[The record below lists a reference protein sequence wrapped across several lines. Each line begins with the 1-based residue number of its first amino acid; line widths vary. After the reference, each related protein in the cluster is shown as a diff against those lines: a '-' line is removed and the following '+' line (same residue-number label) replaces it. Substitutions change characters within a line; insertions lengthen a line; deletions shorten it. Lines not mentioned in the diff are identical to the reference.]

1 MQSPKAGTCQHSHH
15 KLRDHGHVDGHS
27 VTLANACS
35 KGHRSWTMVDPT
47 CCYVFLLIQLSA
59 THLPPL
65 PGDLSC
71 SSVSRFL
78 LFLVNFPQVLRYP
91 QAGLSSPLPISPHSP
106 CFRRTLLNRH
116 TWTRSSRYV
125 IWVVSSGSLPSLR
138 CIRRSQSL
146 ESMTSSPN
154 KQTKIGTVIKSIH

>member
-1 MQSPKAGTCQHSHH
+1 MTTLTHEIIFSKISITRVQFTRMWDTIYFASSTLKNFKNISTKIERYK
-15 KLRDHGHVDGHS
+15 KLRVKVS
-27 VTLANACS
+27 S
-35 KGHRSWTMVDPT
+35 IS
-47 CCYVFLLIQLSA
+47 FFSLS
-59 THLPPL
+59 T
-65 PGDLSC
+65 S
-71 SSVSRFL
+71 
-78 LFLVNFPQVLRYP
+78 PQVLRYP

-138 CIRRSQSL
+138 CIRKSQSL